1 MMGPGGAP
9 YNQNGSPVTMDQA
22 VQIANQ
28 YLSVGNP
35 DLQLAS
41 VHEFTNGFEAE
52 YTEKSTGL
60 HAFQIL
66 IDPYSEPF
74 YDVVAMVIALGVLLS
89 PMIAGAAMAMSSVT
103 VVTNANRLR
112 GWKPPIAWFFW
123 FSEKGTVQTAEAAGV
138 QEADIVVK
146 AGYTPDVIVV
156 KAGKPVRLRF
166 TRQETSPCSEMV
178 VFGDF
183 GKSATLPPGQPVVI
197 ELTPDKPGEYDFA
210 CQMGMLRGKLIVE

>member
-1 MMGPGGAP
+1 
-9 YNQNGSPVTMDQA
+9 
-22 VQIANQ
+22 
-28 YLSVGNP
+28 
-35 DLQLAS
+35 
-41 VHEFTNGFEAE
+41 
-52 YTEKSTGL
+52 
-60 HAFQIL
+60 
-66 IDPYSEPF
+66 
-74 YDVVAMVIALGVLLS
+74 
-89 PMIAGAAMAMSSVT
+89 MSSVT

-138 QEADIVVK
+138 QEAD
-146 AGYTPDVIVV
+146 IVV